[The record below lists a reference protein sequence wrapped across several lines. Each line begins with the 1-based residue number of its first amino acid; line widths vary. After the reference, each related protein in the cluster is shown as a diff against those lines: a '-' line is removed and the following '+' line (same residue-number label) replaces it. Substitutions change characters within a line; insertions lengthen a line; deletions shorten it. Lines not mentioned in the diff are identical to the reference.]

1 MKKNIFK
8 IFGLACVITACVNE
22 MPDNGSQ
29 VPSSGDAVNFV
40 AGLGSSQTKTVY
52 GAESTDGTSIKVN
65 WVENDLISVYGTNA
79 AKGREQGTYKVTS
92 VLTNE
97 AGYSYA
103 GDLQMTG
110 DHGVQWG
117 DGRSSFYA
125 VYPST
130 SGKFES
136 LSDGS
141 GVTVPVSI
149 SGVQSNFFTLSNNK
163 WTGVQLDS
171 LGNKT
176 MTDAIM
182 YACNTGEDGDG
193 LLSGAT
199 VNLQFKPFST
209 VLKFTLN
216 GVGTP
221 SGKTKVYINEIDVI
235 APTGTNISGTFPLTI
250 KNDKKASAGAIIK
263 NGSETVIIKPYSID
277 ESTNTKVNNIYVEAD
292 DVIEFCVFTVPQE
305 NLNLSGW
312 KVRLVTSHGTK
323 TFTISNAIANVNAKL
338 LAGQIHKVKV
348 PALATLEDDFKF
360 NPEEW
365 IAQLPTAVYLSELS
379 LPGSWYSTN
388 VNDQYQVI
396 GADGTTDL
404 AAQYAMG
411 VRAFNIDARLTIAAG
426 KDLED
431 DFDTEDYREVEDI
444 DHYYKGSLV
453 LACAGTEKDET
464 YKVLGQDV
472 SRGGIK
478 SIGKTVE
485 TAISDLGKIISAQEN
500 QDEFIVVVI
509 SVAEKPHSRNGFTIL
524 GMGIPDYRYGTVNP
538 KMMLEAIAD
547 VLNKDS
553 IKKYLYQDHIT
564 SETTIE
570 DVLGKIIVKVNL
582 NTTNTNIKGY
592 GLTNNVLNPN
602 FAAPMMLSEGSMASD
617 SDFITGHIV
626 GGKFTGVNTVSMIC
640 GQDYKT
646 SDLEYHYHQ
655 AQKTYSSGN
664 NSPTINQRQTA
675 VSSIMSTAS
684 TNYASGNKAWYQ
696 LGIGGSLDGST
707 NVSLATTMNQYVYK
721 EIMYKMGYTFA
732 SSRKDSNN
740 LLDPD
745 TNTDGTYKIT
755 EANKNITPVGIVLM
769 NQCLNTSCYGPKLID
784 AILTLNAKLKMEKAE
799 STTPTPAPANNAAY
813 AEVGEDAF

>member
-1 MKKNIFK
+1 MAKDDRVMKKNIFK

-52 GAESTDGTSIKVN
+52 GAESTDRKSIKVN
-65 WVENDLISVYGTNA
+65 WVENDQISVYGTNA

-117 DGRSSFYA
+117 GGRSSFYA

-130 SGKFES
+130 SGSFES
-136 LSDGS
+136 LADGS
-141 GVTVPVSI
+141 GVKVPVSI
-149 SGVQSNFFTLSNNK
+149 SGVQNNFFTFENNT
-163 WTGVQLDS
+163 WTGVQ
-171 LGNKT
+171 GNSESNQT

-250 KNDKKASAGAIIK
+250 KSDKTATAGTIT
-263 NGSETVIIKPYSID
+263 NGSGTVIIKPYSID
-277 ESTNTKVNNIYVEAD
+277 ETTNETVNNICVEAD
-292 DVIEFCVFTVPQE
+292 DIIEFCVFTVPQE

-323 TFTISNAIANVNAKL
+323 TFTISDATANVNAKL
-338 LAGQIHKVKV
+338 LAGQIHKVRV
-348 PALATLEDDFKF
+348 PVLATLEDDFKF

-388 VNDQYQVI
+388 AELNDAGVGYQESSVTTI
-396 GADGTTDL
+396 DGVEVRSTDL
-404 AAQYAMG
+404 GAQYKAG
-411 VRAFNIDARLTIAAG
+411 IRAFNIDTRLSIKANL
-426 KDLED
+426 DSD
-431 DFDTEDYREVEDI
+431 DFDNNYSTEDYNPDPA
-444 DHYYKGSLV
+444 KSSLV
-453 LACAGTEKDET
+453 LACAGTETEEVEDYYFFVRPTGKM
-464 YKVLGQDV
+464 LA
-472 SRGGIK
+472 
-478 SIGKTVE
+478 IGKTVE
-485 TAISDLGKIISAQEN
+485 QALIELGQLISLEEN

-509 SVAEKPHSRNGFTIL
+509 TVAEKGKTHSNKT
-524 GMGIPDYRYGTVNP
+524 YGTTDS
-538 KMMLEAIAD
+538 KMMLKAISD
-547 VLNKDS
+547 VLNYDS
-553 IKKYLYQDHIT
+553 VKKYLYNDHIT
-564 SETTIE
+564 EKTTID
-570 DVLGKIIVKVNL
+570 DVLGKIIVKVNI
-582 NTTNTNIKGY
+582 NDSAFCTGTTVNSAYTSY
-592 GLTNNVLNPN
+592 T
-602 FAAPMMLSEGSMASD
+602 APMMITYAEMSTTYTSYPMA
-617 SDFITGHIV
+617 
-626 GGKFTGVNTVSMIC
+626 C
-640 GQDYKT
+640 GLDYKAN
-646 SDLEYHYHQ
+646 SSLNYIAHQ
-655 AQKTYSSGN
+655 AQSTSSSNLSSRKNTITSISDIAYN
-664 NSPTINQRQTA
+664 NYTPEQNEDPNDQKIH
-675 VSSIMSTAS
+675 
-684 TNYASGNKAWYQ
+684 AWYQ
-696 LGIGGSLDGST
+696 LGIGGSYDSYKGRNNEYTYIAQQL
-707 NVSLATTMNQYVYK
+707 NKHVYD
-721 EIMYKMGYTFA
+721 IIQT
-732 SSRKDSNN
+732 RLNN
-740 LLDPD
+740 K
-745 TNTDGTYKIT
+745 TY
-755 EANKNITPVGIVLM
+755 APVGIVLM
-769 NQCLNTSCYGPKLID
+769 NQVTNSNESVYSKQLID
-784 AILTLNAKLKMEKAE
+784 AILTLNAKMRLEAAKG
-799 STTPTPAPANNAAY
+799 TPPTPAPAKNAAY